1 MRWMPPQ
8 QLQYQTIPILDVA
21 KVIVNAV
28 TSDNPDFRYIL
39 GQDAAQTLEAAKKM
53 PYKDFEAMIQK
64 QFFG

>member
-1 MRWMPPQ
+1 MLSYSIPPS
-8 QLQYQTIPILDVA
+8 DVA

-39 GQDAAQTLEAAKKM
+39 GQDAAQTLEAANKM
-53 PYKDFEAMIQK
+53 PHKDFEAKIQK